1 MILLTSL
8 VVTTM
13 LLQGGVPVPAPPD
26 QAKATVV
33 EDVVP
38 TTYTLGVDDQ
48 IVIRAVDVEEIDNK
62 PVRIDTRGN
71 INLPMA
77 GHIQAAGLTTDEL
90 EQAIEERLKK
100 YVNTPEVSVSIVEL
114 RSQPISVL
122 GSVQTPGVHQLQ
134 GEKSLFEVLSLA
146 GGLRPDAGNLV
157 KITRRLEWGPI
168 PLPTAVNDSTGQFS
182 VASVSVKSIMSASNP
197 AENIT
202 IRPNDVVSVP
212 KATVVYAIGAVR
224 KPGGFVMG
232 ENESLS
238 ALQVL
243 SLAEGLDR
251 AAATDKAKIMRNIPG
266 SSNRAE
272 IPVDLKKILTGK
284 ATDVSLLAD
293 DILFIPTSVAKSAA
307 VRSLEA
313 AIQVGTGIAIYR

>member
-1 MILLTSL
+1 MILLTSIVL
-8 VVTTM
+8 TTM
-13 LLQGGVPVPAPPD
+13 LLQSGLSAPPET
-26 QAKATVV
+26 AKESLTGSA
-33 EDVVP
+33 VP
-38 TTYTLGVDDQ
+38 TTYTLGADDQ
-48 IVIRAVDVEEIDNK
+48 IVIRAVDVGEIDDK
-62 PVRIDTRGN
+62 PVRIDSRGN
-71 INLPMA
+71 INLPIA
-77 GHIQAAGLTTDEL
+77 GHIQAAGLTTEEL
-90 EQAIEERLKK
+90 ERAIEERLKK
-100 YVNTPEVSVSIVEL
+100 YLNEPDVSVSLVEL
-114 RSQPISVL
+114 RSQPVSVL

-134 GEKSLFEVLSLA
+134 GQKNLFEVLSLA
-146 GGLRPDAGNLV
+146 GGLRLDAGNLV

-168 PLPTAVNDSTGQFS
+168 PLPTAANDSTGQFS

-197 AENIT
+197 AENIM

-212 KATVVYAIGAVR
+212 KANVVYAIGAVR

-266 SSNRAE
+266 SGNRAE

-284 ATDVSLLAD
+284 ASDVPLLAD
-293 DILFIPTSVAKSAA
+293 DILFIPTSAAKNMAM
-307 VRSLEA
+307 RSLEA